1 MGGKVKGG
9 LGFEG
14 IKGGRREK
22 EGAFF
27 WLLGFW
33 AEIALLEQRG
43 D

>member
-1 MGGKVKGG
+1 MGGKVKEG

-14 IKGGRREK
+14 IKGGKREK
-22 EGAFF
+22 EKGLFAF
-27 WLLGFW
+27 GFW